1 MGDEVS
7 QAGRGGASGA
17 LPRRPYGRTGVELS
31 ILGFGGIVVMGHEQA
46 EANKIVAEAFERGVN
61 YFDVAPSYGEGEAE
75 EKLGPALKPFRDEV
89 FLACK
94 SDRRTAAEAQHQL
107 EQSLDRL
114 HTDHFDLYQ
123 FHGVTSLEDVERI
136 FAPGGAAET
145 FVAAREK
152 GVVRHIG
159 FSAHSTQAALA
170 MLDRFEFDSILFPI
184 NYVCYAQGGFGAE
197 VVARARER
205 GAERLAIKALAHTVR
220 DQGYDEYSK
229 LWYRPIEDASL
240 AQQALRFT
248 LSEDITAAV
257 SSGDVR
263 LLRLAMDIAS
273 EFAPL
278 SEDERRELLAS
289 SEGLKP
295 IFPL

>member
-1 MGDEVS
+1 
-7 QAGRGGASGA
+7 
-17 LPRRPYGRTGVELS
+17 
-31 ILGFGGIVVMGHEQA
+31 MGHEQA

-75 EKLGPALKPFRDEV
+75 EKLGPALKPFRDQV

-94 SDRRTAAEAQHQL
+94 TNQRTAAEAEQEL
-107 EQSLDRL
+107 EQSLERL
-114 HTDHFDLYQ
+114 YTDHFDLYQ
-123 FHGVTSLEDVERI
+123 FHGVTSLEDVELI
-136 FAPGGAAET
+136 FGPGGAAET

-152 GVVRHIG
+152 GVVRHLG
-159 FSAHSTQAALA
+159 FSAHSTEAALA
-170 MLDRFEFDSILFPI
+170 MLDRFEFDSVLFPI
-184 NYVCYAQGGFGAE
+184 NYVCYAQGDFGPE
-197 VVARARER
+197 VVARAREK
-205 GAERLAIKALAHTVR
+205 GAARLALKSLAHTVR
-220 DQGYDEYSK
+220 DEGYEDYSK
-229 LWYRPIEDASL
+229 LWYRPIEDGSL
-240 AQQALRFT
+240 ARQALRFT

-278 SEDERRELLAS
+278 SEDERRELLAG

-295 IFPL
+295 IFP

>member
-152 GVVRHIG
+152 GVVHHLG

-205 GAERLAIKALAHTVR
+205 GAARLAIKALAHTVR
-220 DQGYDEYSK
+220 DEGYDEYSK

-263 LLRLAMDIAS
+263 LLRL
-273 EFAPL
+273 
-278 SEDERRELLAS
+278 
-289 SEGLKP
+289 
-295 IFPL
+295 